1 MKSFIYFFFS
11 SLLLLALLPAKGFT
25 QNITL
30 TTSPI
35 AASNIA
41 QGTSFNSVYVVKM
54 DVTVLPVTV
63 NSLQF
68 TLSGTHDADDLSTIT
83 IWFNA
88 AAPTVAGATALVNL
102 SGLFAAP
109 HIYNSGTISRTIA
122 AGASGYFI
130 ITATT
135 AAAATNGNTV
145 KLDGAANPVVFGF
158 TTSPTITNNQTD
170 IAGTQTIQAAE
181 AMLTTSPIAAANIAQ
196 GTTFNPLYIVKMDV
210 TSLPV
215 TINNLQFTL
224 TGTHDNNDL
233 TTVTLWFNASAPTVS
248 GATGLVNLSGL
259 FAAPHTYNSGLLNT
273 TIAAGASGYFIITVT
288 TAAAATTGNTVKL
301 DGAVNPV
308 IFGFTTA
315 PTITNNQT
323 DAAGTQIILAAGV
336 TLTTISL
343 ATSTILQGTSFS
355 PVYIIKMDVTSLP
368 LLVNSLQFTLTGTHD
383 ADDITTATV
392 WYNTTA
398 PTVAGA
404 TGLVNTSGLFAA
416 PHTYTVAVSQNIAAG
431 ASGYFIITVT
441 TAAAA
446 TAGNTIKL
454 NGAANPAIFGFTTSP
469 PVTNN
474 QTDGAG
480 IQTITGALPL
490 TLLSFTG
497 NTINTQSVQLQWI
510 TTGEF
515 NTKDFAVEWSVDG
528 LHFNKIAILPAG
540 NKLQDLHYS
549 YMHKQ
554 PVDGNNYYRLKMVD
568 IDGRFNY
575 SPVIKIKIAVTA
587 TKIAVF
593 PNPVINILNLQ
604 VQSDKEEAIVINL
617 YNADGKAIASKT
629 FIVTKGNNLLSWNLQ
644 QLTAGNYFISSD
656 TNIFKPLKIIKL

>member
-1 MKSFIYFFFS
+1 M
-11 SLLLLALLPAKGFT
+11 AAGV
-25 QNITL
+25 TL

-41 QGTSFNSVYVVKM
+41 QGVAFNPVYV
-54 DVTVLPVTV
+54 
-63 NSLQF
+63 
-68 TLSGTHDADDLSTIT
+68 
-83 IWFNA
+83 
-88 AAPTVAGATALVNL
+88 
-102 SGLFAAP
+102 
-109 HIYNSGTISRTIA
+109 
-122 AGASGYFI
+122 
-130 ITATT
+130 
-135 AAAATNGNTV
+135 
-145 KLDGAANPVVFGF
+145 
-158 TTSPTITNNQTD
+158 
-170 IAGTQTIQAAE
+170 
-181 AMLTTSPIAAANIAQ
+181 
-196 GTTFNPLYIVKMDV
+196 VKMDV

-215 TINNLQFTL
+215 TISNLQFTL

-233 TTVTLWFNASAPTVS
+233 TTVTLWFNASAPTVA

-323 DAAGTQIILAAGV
+323 DAAGTQTILAAGV

-392 WYNTTA
+392 WYNPTA

-515 NTKDFAVEWSVDG
+515 NTKNFVVEWSDDG
-528 LHFNKIAILPAG
+528 LHFIKIATLPAG
-540 NKLQDLHYS
+540 NNIQDLHYN
-549 YMHKQ
+549 YLHKQ
-554 PVDGNNYYRLKMVD
+554 PIDGNNYYRLKMFD
-568 IDGRFNY
+568 IDGQFNY
-575 SPVIKIKIAVTA
+575 SPVIKLKIAVIA

-593 PNPVINILNLQ
+593 SNPVINLLNLQ
-604 VQSDKEEAIVINL
+604 VQAVKNEAIVFKL
-617 YNADGKAIASKT
+617 YSAAGQAIASKT
-629 FIVTKGNNLLSWNLQ
+629 FMVIQGNNQLSWNLQ
-644 QLTAGNYFISSD
+644 QLAAGNYFIACGND
-656 TNIFKPLKIIKL
+656 IFNVIKILKK